1 MAITL
6 LIEDGSIVANANSF
20 IDLPEARTQCEALG
34 LILSVDDDI
43 ARSQLTQGYYQLKR
57 SYQSRLKGCLVSAS
71 QTGIYPREDVY
82 ANGFEVPE
90 DSIPQDVINAQLA
103 YAHSINE
110 GNSVNNTAS
119 EQELSSFSVKG
130 GLYTE
135 SYKPGSSKRTTPF
148 VPAVTQWLQPYMKSN
163 SLSRDDPFYDGRG
176 TGLYRGVYVR

>member
-6 LIEDGSIVANANSF
+6 VIETGQIVAGANSF

-34 LILSVDDDI
+34 LTLSVDDET
-43 ARSQLTQGYYQLKR
+43 AKSQLTQGYYQLKR

-82 ANGFEVPE
+82 ANGFEVAS
-90 DSIPQDVINAQLA
+90 DSIPQDVINAQLS

-119 EQELSSFSVKG
+119 SQEVAS
-130 GLYTE
+130 E
-135 SYKPGSSKRTTPF
+135 SLDGVGSKTYKQGSSKRTTPF

-163 SLSRDDPFYDGRG
+163 GLNRDDYFYDGRS

>member
-1 MAITL
+1 MAIT
-6 LIEDGSIVANANSF
+6 IIVEDGSIVANANSF

-34 LILSVDDDI
+34 LTLSVDDES
-43 ARSQLTQGYYQLKR
+43 AKAQLTQGYYQLKR
-57 SYQSRLKGCLVSAS
+57 SYQGRLKGCLVSAS

-82 ANGFEVPE
+82 ANGFEVAS
-90 DSIPQDVINAQLA
+90 DSIPQDVINAQLS

-119 EQELSSFSVKG
+119 AQEVAS
-130 GLYTE
+130 E
-135 SYKPGSSKRTTPF
+135 SLDGVGSKTYKSGSSKRTTPF

-163 SLSRDDPFYDGRG
+163 GLNRDDPFYDDRG